1 MKDKDFQMSDSPKNI
16 FRPIPDFP
24 GWTMVNVPGGRSKK
38 HPTGY
43 AILKQEGR
51 NDCMIV
57 NLKSNG
63 DILYVAMISIE
74 YVRPILNAYQTL
86 YILFKESKK
95 KNKKNEQD
103 EQSEFTPIGK
113 LWSGDTRTLGM
124 ALIHEFS
131 GDTIDPH
138 WYPHHPDG
146 DPTNDLDVIP
156 VNQSVHGLFHK
167 HVRPNTTPE
176 EIEHIAYRSG
186 NEDFIRYYSCREN
199 WGKYSPKTYDM
210 CQEIHEKDFFGKMS
224 WDDYCA
230 LINAIRNEF

>member
-1 MKDKDFQMSDSPKNI
+1 MEKRDFQASDRSKNI
-16 FRPIPDFP
+16 FQPIPGFP
-24 GWTMVNVPGGRSKK
+24 GWAMVVVPGGRRKK
-38 HPTGY
+38 RPTGY
-43 AILKQEGR
+43 AVLKQER
-51 NDCMIV
+51 RDDCMVV

-63 DILYVAMISIE
+63 DIFYVAMISIE
-74 YVRPILNAYQTL
+74 YVRPVLDAYQTL
-86 YILFKESKK
+86 YVLFKKDKK
-95 KNKKNEQD
+95 RNKQR
-103 EQSEFTPIGK
+103 EFTPIGK

-167 HVRPNTTPE
+167 HVRPDTTSE
-176 EIEHIAYRSG
+176 EIERIARRSG
-186 NEDFIRYYSCREN
+186 NEGFIRYYSSREN

-210 CQEIHEKDFFGKMS
+210 CQKIHEKDFFGKMS
-224 WDDYCA
+224 LDSYYA
-230 LINAIRNEF
+230 LIDAIRNEFYK